1 MQVGEENSDLL
12 NDKSQQAVE
21 LEMRQMKKVQSFDKF
36 KKEVKSLIKNHYKQK
51 VNEKVQI
58 KVN

>member
-1 MQVGEENSDLL
+1 
-12 NDKSQQAVE
+12 
-21 LEMRQMKKVQSFDKF
+21 MRQMKKVQSFDKF